1 MAARSA
7 LAWVA
12 LVLVLGAG
20 CAKEKAV
27 ANLPALETPAPPPAP
42 GPSDPAPPP
51 IEPPPTP
58 APLVVPPAGVPP
70 AAPRAVTPPRPVAPP
85 PPPAAVVPP
94 PPAPIVPPPVLSPEM
109 GTEEQRRL
117 TREAHA
123 RIASA
128 ERLVA
133 RLDRDKLGRQQQ
145 ETFSTIQSFLVKARE
160 AMTERDYPRALTLA
174 DKARVLAEE
183 LSQKPK

>member
-1 MAARSA
+1 MAPRFA
-7 LAWVA
+7 LSWVA

-27 ANLPALETPAPPPAP
+27 ANLPALETPAPPALP
-42 GPSDPAPPP
+42 GPSEPAPPP
-51 IEPPPTP
+51 PVEEPPTP
-58 APLVVPPAGVPP
+58 TPLVVPPAGVPAP
-70 AAPRAVTPPRPVAPP
+70 PRAVVPPRPVSPP
-85 PPPAAVVPP
+85 PPPAAVP
-94 PPAPIVPPPVLSPEM
+94 PPAPVVPPPMLSPEI

-117 TREAHA
+117 TREAQA
-123 RIASA
+123 RIAGA

-160 AMTERDYPRALTLA
+160 AMTERDYPRALVLA

-183 LSQKPK
+183 LSQKPR

>member
-1 MAARSA
+1 
-7 LAWVA
+7 
-12 LVLVLGAG
+12 
-20 CAKEKAV
+20 
-27 ANLPALETPAPPPAP
+27 
-42 GPSDPAPPP
+42 
-51 IEPPPTP
+51 
-58 APLVVPPAGVPP
+58 
-70 AAPRAVTPPRPVAPP
+70 
-85 PPPAAVVPP
+85 VVPP

-145 ETFSTIQSFLVKARE
+145 ETFSTIQSFLVKAKE
-160 AMTERDYPRALTLA
+160 AVTERDYPRALTLA

>member
-27 ANLPALETPAPPPAP
+27 ANLPAVEAPAPPAAPA
-42 GPSDPAPPP
+42 PSDPAVPS
-51 IEPPPTP
+51 IESPPTP

-85 PPPAAVVPP
+85 PPAAVVPP
-94 PPAPIVPPPVLSPEM
+94 PPAPIVPPPVLSPEI

-160 AMTERDYPRALTLA
+160 AVTERDYPRALTLA

>member
-1 MAARSA
+1 
-7 LAWVA
+7 VA

-27 ANLPALETPAPPPAP
+27 ANLPALETPAPR
-42 GPSDPAPPP
+42 PAPPP
-51 IEPPPTP
+51 FEEPPT
-58 APLVVPPAGVPP
+58 PLVVPPAVVP
-70 AAPRAVTPPRPVAPP
+70 AAPPRAVVPPRPVSP
-85 PPPAAVVPP
+85 PPPAAPPAAPITPP
-94 PPAPIVPPPVLSPEM
+94 PMLSPEI

-117 TREAHA
+117 TREANA
-123 RIASA
+123 RIAGA

-160 AMTERDYPRALTLA
+160 AVTERDYPRALTLA

-183 LSQKPK
+183 LSQKPR